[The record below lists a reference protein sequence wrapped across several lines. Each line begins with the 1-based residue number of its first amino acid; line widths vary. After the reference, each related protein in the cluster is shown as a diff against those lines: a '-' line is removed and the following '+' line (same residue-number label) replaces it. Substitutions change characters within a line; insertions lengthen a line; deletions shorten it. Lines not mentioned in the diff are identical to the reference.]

1 MAVVMLI
8 NLMVK
13 GRLRS
18 EIVCV
23 CQRLF
28 WILLR
33 VSGFKS
39 NRIAG
44 KYGTRQF
51 WYFED
56 SGLVQ
61 WVKRRSQGSCSSKD
75 YFLHKRIKA
84 VTYGCHIW
92 LSHMA
97 LSDIM

>member
-1 MAVVMLI
+1 MFKRMAVVMLI

-61 WVKRRSQGSCSSKD
+61 WVQK
-75 YFLHKRIKA
+75 L
-84 VTYGCHIW
+84 
-92 LSHMA
+92 
-97 LSDIM
+97 